1 MRYLLSLIAISFLFI
16 SYNAEA
22 QTEQVRRLM
31 GVVASGKVHDAKAQ
45 IPDLLA
51 AYPDDP
57 GVQLLH
63 GVVIDDAFRAFEI
76 YKRIVNKYPESEWAD
91 DAYWRIVQFHAILGD
106 TTKAKYELDN
116 FRKRFPKSEYLLPA
130 TDIVRSAISLAKK
143 YSKNP
148 DSVYGP
154 TTDSHK
160 SETRHETKKI
170 EDKPQVKII
179 EPEEKSHTAD
189 IPVQKK
195 EVPVVKHEEPEEE
208 PIEDYNMPSKGKYGL
223 QVGIYSTTGAANAE
237 MRKFMSQGLIT
248 KVIEKDIDGDKM
260 YAVVIGDYSSLDS
273 AEAAKGIVANQCK
286 CNPII
291 YKK

>member
-1 MRYLLSLIAISFLFI
+1 MRYLLSFVAIYLILV
-16 SYNAEA
+16 SYNTFA
-22 QTEQVRRLM
+22 QSEQVRELM
-31 GVVASGKVHDAKAQ
+31 NLVASGNVQSAKAQ

-76 YKRIVNKYPESEWAD
+76 YKKIVNSYPNSEWAD

-116 FRKRFPKSEYLLPA
+116 FRKRFPKSEFLIPA
-130 TDIVRSAISLAKK
+130 TDVVRSAIGLAKK
-143 YSKNP
+143 S
-148 DSVYGP
+148 
-154 TTDSHK
+154 
-160 SETRHETKKI
+160 TKKQ
-170 EDKPQVKII
+170 EVTYNPEAMAQAATTPKTESKPKVKII
-179 EPEEKSHTAD
+179 EPEEKRE
-189 IPVQKK
+189 IVVPVKK
-195 EVPVVKHEEPEEE
+195 EPEVKILKDEIEPE
-208 PIEDYNMPSKGKYGL
+208 PQMPSNGKYGL

-248 KVIEKDIDGDKM
+248 KVIEKDVDGDAM
-260 YAVVIGDYSSLDS
+260 YAVVIGDYSSLES
-273 AEAAKGIVANQCK
+273 AEAAKSIVANQCK

>member
-1 MRYLLSLIAISFLFI
+1 MRYLLSLIAISFLVLT
-16 SYNAEA
+16 YKAEA
-22 QTEQVRRLM
+22 QSEQVRKLM
-31 GVVASGKVHDAKAQ
+31 GVVASGNVQSAKAQ

-63 GVVIDDAFRAFEI
+63 GVVIDDAFRAFDI
-76 YKRIVNKYPESEWAD
+76 YKRIVNNYPNSEWAD

-130 TDIVRSAISLAKK
+130 TDVVRSAVGLAKK
-143 YSKNP
+143 QDVSYA
-148 DSVYGP
+148 P
-154 TTDSHK
+154 TALINK
-160 SETRHETKKI
+160 SEAVTHKI
-170 EDKPQVKII
+170 ENKPQVKII
-179 EPEEKSHTAD
+179 EPEETAHAAVKP
-189 IPVQKK
+189 IPVK
-195 EVPVVKHEEPEEE
+195 ESPKVITQHEAE
-208 PIEDYNMPSKGKYGL
+208 PIAQNNMPSNGKYGL

-248 KVIEKDIDGDKM
+248 KVIEKDVDGDAM
-260 YAVVIGDYSSLDS
+260 YAVVIGDYSSLES
-273 AEAAKGIVANQCK
+273 AEAAKSIVANQCK

>member
-16 SYNAEA
+16 SYKAEA
-22 QTEQVRRLM
+22 QSEQVRHLM
-31 GVVASGKVHDAKAQ
+31 GVVASGNVHDAKAQ

-51 AYPDDP
+51 AYPGDP

-76 YKRIVNKYPESEWAD
+76 YKRIVSQYPDSEWAD

-106 TTKAKYELDN
+106 TTKAKYELGN

-130 TDIVRSAISLAKK
+130 TDIVRSAIGLAKK
-143 YSKNP
+143 SNKKQEV
-148 DSVYGP
+148 VYKP
-154 TTDSHK
+154 SSTSYQTQ
-160 SETRHETKKI
+160 TKKI

-179 EPEEKSHTAD
+179 EPVEKKQAVAEPVQEKTPAVAQVSHSEEK
-189 IPVQKK
+189 
-195 EVPVVKHEEPEEE
+195 ENE
-208 PIEDYNMPSKGKYGL
+208 PIEQYDMPSKGKYGL

-248 KVIEKDIDGDKM
+248 KVIEKDVDGDNM
-260 YAVVIGDYSSLDS
+260 YAVVIGDYSSLES
-273 AEAAKGIVANQCK
+273 AEAAKSIVANQCK

>member
-1 MRYLLSLIAISFLFI
+1 MRYLLSLIAISFLVLT
-16 SYNAEA
+16 YKAEA
-22 QTEQVRRLM
+22 QSEQVRKLM
-31 GVVASGKVHDAKAQ
+31 GVVASGNVQSAKAQ

-63 GVVIDDAFRAFEI
+63 GVVIDDAFRAFDI
-76 YKRIVNKYPESEWAD
+76 YKRIVNNYPNSEWAD

-106 TTKAKYELDN
+106 TTKAKYELNN

-130 TDIVRSAISLAKK
+130 TDVVRSAVGLAKK
-143 YSKNP
+143 QEVSYA
-148 DSVYGP
+148 P
-154 TTDSHK
+154 TAQINR
-160 SETRHETKKI
+160 SEAVTHKI
-170 EDKPQVKII
+170 ENKPQVKII
-179 EPEEKSHTAD
+179 EPEETAQAAVKP
-189 IPVQKK
+189 IPVK
-195 EVPVVKHEEPEEE
+195 ESPKVITQHDEE
-208 PIEDYNMPSKGKYGL
+208 PIAQNNMPSTGKYGL

-248 KVIEKDIDGDKM
+248 KVIEKDVDGDAM
-260 YAVVIGDYSSLDS
+260 YAVVIGDYSSLES
-273 AEAAKGIVANQCK
+273 AEAAKSIVANQCK